1 MNLNN
6 LFKQDIKLIKDSHRY
21 EHVEDPKFEFTSVT
35 TFIDQFFKG
44 FDAKKV
50 AKKLIRKYSKYSDY
64 TVESLIEEWEETARY
79 GTYVHEEIENWIRY
93 NSYPKEIK

>member
-50 AKKLIRKYSKYSDY
+50 AKKK
-64 TVESLIEEWEETARY
+64 T
-79 GTYVHEEIENWIRY
+79 
-93 NSYPKEIK
+93 